1 MRKKLLYILPL
12 SSTILITPL
21 VAASCYKKP
30 KQPKQ
35 NIETTQTKDENAQK
49 TEELLKKINDA
60 KTDLFSYLKDNF
72 STRETEQFNTLKEVQ
87 DAKKL
92 LESFNKESPESSIE
106 SLNDKIQKIN
116 VAKQKILKIQPLL
129 KDLTKIDNLVN
140 ELNNLENKIKLD
152 ADDSKIDKLIRN
164 ELKSIADNLSLTL
177 KAINLEALLN
187 NINSKDI
194 ASYLNKLQEIK
205 QITSL
210 KIQKTK
216 FINLALQQKFQD
228 QVIENIIDKIAKNN
242 LKEKYIPLINQY
254 QYFKG
259 QIIEEINKWHANDN
273 LTQSLN
279 EQINSISQKLALNES
294 IWEFVETLAD
304 AEINSNKI
312 FQKPDGQDFIEK
324 FINPYI
330 NKLVNNEK
338 DSSYINFKQ
347 VEHDKNEFNEIYHK
361 KINSLIK

>member
-21 VAASCYKKP
+21 VAASCFKKP
-30 KQPKQ
+30 EQPKQ
-35 NIETTQTKDENAQK
+35 NIETTQTKDENEQK
-49 TEELLKKINDA
+49 SEELLKKFNDA

-72 STRETEQFNTLKEVQ
+72 LVEGAEQFNTLKEVQ

-152 ADDSKIDKLIRN
+152 ADNSKIDKLIRN

-177 KAINLEALLN
+177 KAVNLEALLN

-194 ASYLNKLQEIK
+194 ASYLNKLNEIK

-210 KIQKTK
+210 RIQK
-216 FINLALQQKFQD
+216 N
-228 QVIENIIDKIAKNN
+228 
-242 LKEKYIPLINQY
+242 
-254 QYFKG
+254 
-259 QIIEEINKWHANDN
+259 
-273 LTQSLN
+273 
-279 EQINSISQKLALNES
+279 
-294 IWEFVETLAD
+294 
-304 AEINSNKI
+304 
-312 FQKPDGQDFIEK
+312 
-324 FINPYI
+324 
-330 NKLVNNEK
+330 
-338 DSSYINFKQ
+338 
-347 VEHDKNEFNEIYHK
+347 
-361 KINSLIK
+361 